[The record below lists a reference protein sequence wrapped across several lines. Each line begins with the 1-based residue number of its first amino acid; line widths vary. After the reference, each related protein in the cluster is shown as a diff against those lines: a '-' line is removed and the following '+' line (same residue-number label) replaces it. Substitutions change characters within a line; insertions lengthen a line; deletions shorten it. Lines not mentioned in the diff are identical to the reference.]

1 MPMVFSGRAMSSVSR
16 QPSKMAGAVTGS
28 VDSVRIS
35 SVPAC
40 QKRSWSKVCG
50 SISDSPVVM
59 PSNTAPIATP
69 ASVSRTGLMRPPAN
83 VPIR

>member
-28 VDSVRIS
+28 VDSDADIQRAGLPEAQLVEGLRIDQRQ
-35 SVPAC
+35 PGGDAE
-40 QKRSWSKVCG
+40 QHR
-50 SISDSPVVM
+50 
-59 PSNTAPIATP
+59 AIATP
-69 ASVSRTGLMRPPAN
+69 ASVSRTGLIRPPAS